1 MLARIRAARE
11 NESGFTLIEL
21 LIVIVILGVLSGIV
35 VFSVSGIT
43 GRSQAAACKTD
54 LATVQTASEAYNA
67 ANKVPLAGGGYAISS
82 AVLATAYLQG
92 GTMPAT
98 VVYTGN
104 ATGAVPTVVNSAS
117 CLATI
122 TANP

>member
-1 MLARIRAARE
+1 MLARIRTARE

-67 ANKVPLAGGGYAISS
+67 TNKAPLAGGGYAISS
-82 AVLATAYLQG
+82 TVLATAYLQG
-92 GTMPAT
+92 GAMPVT
-98 VVYTGN
+98 VVYTGF
-104 ATGAVPTVVNSAS
+104 ATGAVPTIVSSAS

-122 TANP
+122 ASNP